1 MANAFVCRRF
11 DGSRSK
17 RSGRNPAYRAWNRL
31 ESGIEIGIEI
41 GLAIKRE
48 TMSAIAKV
56 RPNRPGSPDPAL
68 LMAAVEVLPE
78 SLAIVASASG
88 LFVYAN
94 PAWCGLFEYP
104 DTSQLL
110 GRPWEDLMPAPSP
123 SVRSEAALSGPE
135 ECGNPGEL
143 FVHTRRD
150 GTRRHIEL
158 ARAGFSLWGDEFQVI
173 HTRDV
178 TRQNWVEKQLQE
190 AQTLEAV
197 GRLVGGVAHD
207 FNNLLTGIM
216 LYCDLL
222 IGELEKDSRPHRH
235 VQEMRLAGEHGA
247 ALVQQLIA
255 VARPHAEESRKFA
268 VNDVVTGS
276 AGLLNRLIG
285 ENIVLNTFL
294 APDLGAV
301 RMEPSQVQQIL
312 LNLVLNARDA
322 MPDGGQI
329 TLTTRNCTD
338 SGLDSERIVPWVELS
353 VTDTG
358 GGMDAE
364 TLDRAFEPF
373 FTTKKPG
380 RGNGLGL
387 ATARRLARQAGGS
400 IAAESEP
407 GKGTRVCV
415 RLPRVQSDTPS
426 NVKVEVIS

>member
-11 DGSRSK
+11 DGSGGK
-17 RSGRNPAYRAWNRL
+17 RSGRAPVYRAWNRL

-41 GLAIKRE
+41 EREIERE
-48 TMSAIAKV
+48 TMSAIAQL
-56 RPNRPGSPDPAL
+56 RPNSPGSPDPAL
-68 LMAAVEVLPE
+68 LMAAVEALPE
-78 SLAIVASASG
+78 SLAIVASSSG
-88 LFVYAN
+88 LFIYAN
-94 PAWCGLFEYP
+94 PAWRGMFECP
-104 DTSQLL
+104 DPLQLV
-110 GRPWEDLMPAPSP
+110 GRPVEDWMPADSP
-123 SVRSEAALSGPE
+123 SVGSTASLGEQE
-135 ECGNPGEL
+135 ERGNPGEL

-150 GTRRHIEL
+150 GTRLHIEL
-158 ARAGFSLWGDEFQVI
+158 ARACFSLWGDEFQVI

-178 TRQNWVEKQLQE
+178 SCQNWVEKQLQE

-255 VARPHAEESRKFA
+255 VARPHAEESRVFA

-276 AGLLNRLIG
+276 AGLLTRLIG
-285 ENIVLNTFL
+285 ENIVLNTSL
-294 APDLGAV
+294 APDLGDV
-301 RMEPSQVQQIL
+301 RMDPSQVQQIL

-338 SGLDSERIVPWVELS
+338 SALDSERIVPWVELS
-353 VTDTG
+353 VTDSG

-387 ATARRLARQAGGS
+387 ATARRLAQQAGGS

-415 RLPRVQSDTPS
+415 RLPRVQADAPS
-426 NVKVEVIS
+426 NLKIEVIS